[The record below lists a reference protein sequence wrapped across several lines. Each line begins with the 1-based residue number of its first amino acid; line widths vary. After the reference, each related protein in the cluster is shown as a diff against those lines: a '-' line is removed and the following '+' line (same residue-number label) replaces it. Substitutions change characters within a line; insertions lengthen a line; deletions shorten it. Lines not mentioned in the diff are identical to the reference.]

1 VRITEAN
8 LWDAPIPAVER
19 LATSL
24 GIVVNERAR
33 SAWGNE
39 WQLTQEEL
47 ARELDVTVGT
57 LSNWEN
63 ARHRP
68 VRAQRRRIEQ
78 IAESLGLLESS
89 LQRKAL

>member
-1 VRITEAN
+1 MLSTLRVALME
-8 LWDAPIPAVER
+8 
-19 LATSL
+19 TSDFPFL
-24 GIVVNERAR
+24 LRQIRECRR
-33 SAWGNE
+33 
-39 WQLTQEEL
+39 LTQEVL

-78 IAESLGLLESS
+78 IAAALSLLPKIVSQGNIE
-89 LQRKAL
+89 

>member
-1 VRITEAN
+1 MEASDFAQ
-8 LWDAPIPAVER
+8 LLRQIRER
-19 LATSL
+19 R
-24 GIVVNERAR
+24 E
-33 SAWGNE
+33 
-39 WQLTQEEL
+39 LTQEEL

-78 IAESLGLLESS
+78 IAESLGLLAPS

>member
-1 VRITEAN
+1 MEASHFA
-8 LWDAPIPAVER
+8 LLLRQIRER
-19 LATSL
+19 
-24 GIVVNERAR
+24 R
-33 SAWGNE
+33 
-39 WQLTQEEL
+39 QLTQEEL

-68 VRAQRRRIEQ
+68 VRAQRRRIEH
-78 IAESLGLLESS
+78 IAESLGLLEPS

>member
-1 VRITEAN
+1 MEASDFAQ
-8 LWDAPIPAVER
+8 LLRQIRER
-19 LATSL
+19 R
-24 GIVVNERAR
+24 E
-33 SAWGNE
+33 
-39 WQLTQEEL
+39 LTQEEL

-78 IAESLGLLESS
+78 IAESLALLPGILAWRNTE
-89 LQRKAL
+89 

>member
-1 VRITEAN
+1 MEASHFA
-8 LWDAPIPAVER
+8 LLLRQIRER
-19 LATSL
+19 
-24 GIVVNERAR
+24 R
-33 SAWGNE
+33 
-39 WQLTQEEL
+39 QLTQEEL

-78 IAESLGLLESS
+78 IAESLGLLEPS